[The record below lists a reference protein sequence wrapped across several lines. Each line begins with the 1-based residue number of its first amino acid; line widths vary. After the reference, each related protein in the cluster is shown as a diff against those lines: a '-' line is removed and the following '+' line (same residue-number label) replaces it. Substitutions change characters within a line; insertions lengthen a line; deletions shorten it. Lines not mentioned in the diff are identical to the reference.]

1 MQVLYKAA
9 QGKLPRNLQTRFIKR
24 ETKHNLRGVMI
35 FKKTKVRTTLK
46 AMTITVNGV
55 NQWNSL
61 QEETRCSGTMKVFQ
75 KRMLKMTFDGY
86 GYDNICV

>member
-9 QGKLPRNLQTRFIKR
+9 QGKLPRNLQARFIKR
-24 ETKHNLRGVMI
+24 EMKYNLRGVMI
-35 FKKTKVRTTLK
+35 FKKNPVRTTLK

-61 QEETRCSGTMKVFQ
+61 QEETRCSGTMKEFK
-75 KRMLKMTFDGY
+75 KRILMTIFDGY
-86 GYDNICV
+86 EYDNI